1 MKNLIY
7 LALLMP
13 CLGNAL
19 EFTLNN
25 VNCGSLN
32 ASDCNALQDDI
43 RNFEDLPD
51 VSIDKY
57 ADGVSDANAFALKGQ
72 SSDYADN
79 FSFITVKPSFGI
91 AIKGDPEL
99 LSDDPESAEG
109 IGLGAAL
116 SVGLN
121 MSLLPVNKI
130 GPIDFNKLDVF
141 VSFMSYSLN
150 QDTDGTEIDG
160 EIGSFGVFARYR
172 LIDSVDI
179 VPGYLVEWGGLHL
192 HTGIQRSSMN
202 IDVNQNLDNET
213 VTSGG
218 LNAEFQNGFARF
230 GLETENTSIPIE
242 VSTFLRL
249 GYVFT
254 FYGGAGF
261 DYTFG
266 SSDITFNADGDISE
280 SGSGFSAEVA
290 ASEGADGG
298 PEATAFRS
306 FAGLQF
312 NVPFARLYA
321 QFNKGIGNDLNGV
334 NLGAKF
340 TW

>member
-1 MKNLIY
+1 
-7 LALLMP
+7 
-13 CLGNAL
+13 
-19 EFTLNN
+19 
-25 VNCGSLN
+25 
-32 ASDCNALQDDI
+32 
-43 RNFEDLPD
+43 
-51 VSIDKY
+51 
-57 ADGVSDANAFALKGQ
+57 
-72 SSDYADN
+72 
-79 FSFITVKPSFGI
+79 
-91 AIKGDPEL
+91 
-99 LSDDPESAEG
+99 
-109 IGLGAAL
+109 
-116 SVGLN
+116 
-121 MSLLPVNKI
+121 
-130 GPIDFNKLDVF
+130 
-141 VSFMSYSLN
+141 MSYSLN